1 MTQTA
6 PKPNLFKEYLQMK
19 RQPKRNKKTTM
30 SEIIDIWLETKKDV
44 VKKSTYAY
52 YRRTCNKVIRPFWS
66 EYTARDISSNITKEF
81 LGELTGKYSPKTQK
95 DISVIANQIL
105 KFAYNEGYINFLQPM
120 SVKSPKRKSIPVVFS
135 LTEQKRLT
143 AFLLDDIDLSKVGI
157 LLSLYS
163 GIRLGELCGLQWN
176 DVDMAEKT
184 ICIRRTIQR
193 IEDGFCIDTPK
204 TVYSER
210 ILPIPHFVFEILQK
224 YENENKMCYV
234 VSGNENFVKPRTY
247 QSRFKRYLKQ
257 CNLPDYHFH
266 TLRHTFA
273 TRAIELGFDPKSLS
287 EILGHANTKITLDL
301 YVHPSIEAKQEQMNR
316 FACII

>member
-1 MTQTA
+1 M
-6 PKPNLFKEYLQMK
+6 
-19 RQPKRNKKTTM
+19 
-30 SEIIDIWLETKKDV
+30 
-44 VKKSTYAY
+44 
-52 YRRTCNKVIRPFWS
+52 
-66 EYTARDISSNITKEF
+66 
-81 LGELTGKYSPKTQK
+81 
-95 DISVIANQIL
+95 
-105 KFAYNEGYINFLQPM
+105 
-120 SVKSPKRKSIPVVFS
+120 VFS

-143 AFLLDDIDLSKVGI
+143 DFLLDDIDLSKIGI

-176 DVDMAEKT
+176 DIDMAEKT
-184 ICIRRTIQR
+184 IYIKRTIQR
-193 IEDGFCIDTPK
+193 IEGGFCIDTPK

-210 ILPIPHFVFEILQK
+210 IVPIPCFVFEILQK
-224 YENENKMCYV
+224 HENKNKMCYV

>member
-1 MTQTA
+1 MKQTT
-6 PKPNLFKEYLQMK
+6 PNSKLFKEYLQMK
-19 RQPKRNKKTTM
+19 RQAKRNKKITVP
-30 SEIIDIWLETKKDV
+30 EIIDMWLEMKRGT
-44 VKKSTYAY
+44 VKESTYAY
-52 YRRTCNKVIRPFWS
+52 YKRTCNKVIRPIWS
-66 EYTARDISSNITKEF
+66 KYTARNISNDITKEF
-81 LGELTGKYSPKTQK
+81 IDKLGENYSPKTQK
-95 DISVIANQIL
+95 DITVIANQIL
-105 KFAYNEGYINFLQPM
+105 KFAYNEGYINSLP
-120 SVKSPKRKSIPVVFS
+120 SIIVKLPPRKSIPVVFS

-143 AFLLDDIDLSKVGI
+143 DFLLDDIDLSKIGI

-176 DVDMAEKT
+176 DIDMAEKT
-184 ICIRRTIQR
+184 IYIKRTIQR
-193 IEDGFCIDTPK
+193 IEGGFCIDTPK

-210 ILPIPHFVFEILQK
+210 IVPIPCFVFEILQK
-224 YENENKMCYV
+224 HENKNKMCYV

-257 CNLPDYHFH
+257 CSLPDYHFH

-316 FACII
+316 FASII